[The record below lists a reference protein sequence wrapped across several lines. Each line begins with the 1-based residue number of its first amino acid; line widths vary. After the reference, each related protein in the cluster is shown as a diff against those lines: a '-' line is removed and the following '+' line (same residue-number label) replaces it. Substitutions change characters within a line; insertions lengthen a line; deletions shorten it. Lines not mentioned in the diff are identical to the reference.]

1 MNLVKEIELLMY
13 SKTKYFLITF
23 TFFIF
28 ASCKHT
34 CLYDIHKIT
43 TPPTCTQEGVQ
54 TFECSICNDSF
65 SSILPKIDHLYQTTD
80 IIEATCEIDGSE
92 TKTCQYCNNSY
103 TTTILAVGHSYYTK
117 ERTEPTCI
125 AEGSE
130 TKICENCSDIKLSI
144 ISKTEH
150 DKKSVICSS
159 CKSHYNVDFSELNT
173 LYKVDELDV
182 SATFIGIENDNGYK
196 VCSIMWTVANN
207 VENSLK
213 NPGVAKLF
221 YIQNNKLQLETFTG
235 VINSLYYNDSKIF
248 AYQWKLQSDVEFVCI
263 QYLPNCDIQEYYF
276 SEEISPNSIYFKLGN

>member
-1 MNLVKEIELLMY
+1 MY

-103 TTTILAVGHSYYTK
+103 TTTILAVG
-117 ERTEPTCI
+117 I
-125 AEGSE
+125 AEPGILGSALKRE
-130 TKICENCSDIKLSI
+130 CAQFVDVIEFCKL
-144 ISKTEH
+144 
-150 DKKSVICSS
+150 V
-159 CKSHYNVDFSELNT
+159 
-173 LYKVDELDV
+173 
-182 SATFIGIENDNGYK
+182 
-196 VCSIMWTVANN
+196 TVA
-207 VENSLK
+207 E
-213 NPGVAKLF
+213 G
-221 YIQNNKLQLETFTG
+221 TG
-235 VINSLYYNDSKIF
+235 SGDYGIVQFNAAQIDF
-248 AYQWKLQSDVEFVCI
+248 
-263 QYLPNCDIQEYYF
+263 
-276 SEEISPNSIYFKLGN
+276 